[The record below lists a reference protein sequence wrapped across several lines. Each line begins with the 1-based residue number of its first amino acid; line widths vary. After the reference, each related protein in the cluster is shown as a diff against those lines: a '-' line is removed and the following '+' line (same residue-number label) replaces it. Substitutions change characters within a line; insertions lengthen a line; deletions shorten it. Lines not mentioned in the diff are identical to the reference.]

1 MTGLTRKPRRHR
13 VRDTVRD
20 TEQGE
25 TPWEDRG
32 SESDRN
38 TNGKPGET
46 EVPSERVGDGETDS
60 RRAVAR
66 AESSKAWPRG
76 GTGADPEKQRTLAP
90 GRWVRRQSHAATAPT
105 GEPRRRAGSG
115 RGGCSGVA
123 GAGRRPP
130 VKTGYRV
137 WDTGCGRPQTESPG
151 PESRGPERES
161 RYDGGAHPGRSRE
174 QRPAFGPHR
183 APHLLAVLPPAMKP
197 HPGSAPPARND
208 GHSGRGR
215 GDRPALPPPPRA
227 RRPRGCSRRTWDSGP
242 SAALRAS
249 RTRRAGPGW
258 PLYMRACGIR
268 GRRRGPCPPHNP
280 ACALP
285 SLQPRSAF
293 TLTSWPS
300 SPQLDPPKPA
310 SSKRI
315 GDPEH
320 LGIRSGAVRGEASG
334 LRLPAQGGGELPFA
348 SPV

>member
-60 RRAVAR
+60 RRAAAR

-137 WDTGCGRPQTESPG
+137 WIQAAVDLRRRVQVP
-151 PESRGPERES
+151 
-161 RYDGGAHPGRSRE
+161 
-174 QRPAFGPHR
+174 R
-183 APHLLAVLPPAMKP
+183 AV
-197 HPGSAPPARND
+197 ARN
-208 GHSGRGR
+208 
-215 GDRPALPPPPRA
+215 
-227 RRPRGCSRRTWDSGP
+227 
-242 SAALRAS
+242 LRAG
-249 RTRRAGPGW
+249 TTTAAPTQ
-258 PLYMRACGIR
+258 AA
-268 GRRRGPCPPHNP
+268 P
-280 ACALP
+280 ASSA
-285 SLQPRSAF
+285 PRSARTEPRTF
-293 TLTSWPS
+293 WPCCR
-300 SPQLDPPKPA
+300 P
-310 SSKRI
+310 R
-315 GDPEH
+315 
-320 LGIRSGAVRGEASG
+320 
-334 LRLPAQGGGELPFA
+334 
-348 SPV
+348 